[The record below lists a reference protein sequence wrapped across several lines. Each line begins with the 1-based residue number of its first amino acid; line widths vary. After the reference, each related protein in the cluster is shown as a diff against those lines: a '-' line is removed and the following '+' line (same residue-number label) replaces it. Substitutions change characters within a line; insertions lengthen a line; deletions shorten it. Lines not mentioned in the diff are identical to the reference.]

1 MIKNLP
7 NIQNEMNV
15 QKSRY
20 NQFGKYNYRSCED
33 ILQEAKRV
41 CGKYGCYVNV
51 TDSIEYIEG
60 RFYVKSTAKVVDI
73 ETGESETATAFA
85 REEES
90 KKGMDGAQLT
100 GATSSYARKYALCG
114 LFAIDDSID
123 NDSLNGMPENKGKA
137 ENKECAKYSSTSQP
151 DNSQTQTDIL
161 VRYVNECTTVEQLID
176 LFKANKAY
184 QSDSTFMNALSKKRT
199 ELESNNKKN
208 NKQWK

>member
-41 CGKYGCYVNV
+41 CGKYGCYVMV
-51 TDSIEYIEG
+51 TDSIEFIEG
-60 RFYVKSTAKVVDI
+60 RFYVKATAKIVETETGSI
-73 ETGESETATAFA
+73 ETCSAFA
-85 REEES
+85 REEDS
-90 KKGMDGAQLT
+90 KKGMDLAQLT

-123 NDSLNGMPENKGKA
+123 
-137 ENKECAKYSSTSQP
+137 
-151 DNSQTQTDIL
+151 
-161 VRYVNECTTVEQLID
+161 
-176 LFKANKAY
+176 
-184 QSDSTFMNALSKKRT
+184 SDSMNGEQETKEKRQKTSSKQATNLSNTGSNSNYLGVLLEEIKKATTYKHLGDIHKNNANFHQNSEFMNALVVRKA
-199 ELESNNKKN
+199 ELEKAEAEAKKV
-208 NKQWK
+208 

>member
-41 CGKYGCYVNV
+41 CEKYGCYVMV
-51 TDSIEYIEG
+51 TDSIEFIEG
-60 RFYVKSTAKVVDI
+60 RFYVKSTAKIVETETGSI
-73 ETGESETATAFA
+73 ETCSAFA
-85 REEES
+85 REEDS
-90 KKGMDGAQLT
+90 KKGMDSAQLT

-123 NDSLNGMPENKGKA
+123 TDSTNGESETKGKQQKTA
-137 ENKECAKYSSTSQP
+137 SKQVANQSNTGINPNCLGS
-151 DNSQTQTDIL
+151 
-161 VRYVNECTTVEQLID
+161 LID
-176 LFKANKAY
+176 EIKKATTYKQLGDIHKNNANY
-184 QSDSTFMNALSKKRT
+184 HQNSEFMNALVVRKA
-199 ELESNNKKN
+199 ELEKAEAEAKKV
-208 NKQWK
+208 

>member
-1 MIKNLP
+1 MIKNLSK
-7 NIQNEMNV
+7 IQNEMNV
-15 QKSRY
+15 KKGRY
-20 NQFGKYNYRSCED
+20 NKFGGYYYRSCED
-33 ILQEAKRV
+33 ILQAAKEV
-41 CGKYGCYVNV
+41 CDKYGCYVNV
-51 TDSIEYIEG
+51 TDTIEYIEG
-60 RFYVKSTAKVVDI
+60 RFYVKATAKVVSI

-137 ENKECAKYSSTSQP
+137 ANKEGAKYSSTSQP
-151 DNSQTQTDIL
+151 DNSHTQTAIL

-184 QSDSTFMNALSKKRT
+184 QSDSTFMNALSKKRA
-199 ELESNNKKN
+199 ELESNNK
-208 NKQWK
+208 

>member
-41 CGKYGCYVNV
+41 CEKYGCYVMV
-51 TDSIEYIEG
+51 TDSIEFIEG
-60 RFYVKSTAKVVDI
+60 RFYVKSTAKIVETETGSI
-73 ETGESETATAFA
+73 ETCSAFA
-85 REEES
+85 REEDS
-90 KKGMDGAQLT
+90 KKGMDSAQLT

-123 NDSLNGMPENKGKA
+123 NDSMKGDPETKGKQQ
-137 ENKECAKYSSTSQP
+137 KTSSKQATNQSNTGINP
-151 DNSQTQTDIL
+151 NCLGS
-161 VRYVNECTTVEQLID
+161 LID
-176 LFKANKAY
+176 EIKKATTYKQLGDIHKNNG
-184 QSDSTFMNALSKKRT
+184 QFHQNSEFMNALVVRKA
-199 ELESNNKKN
+199 ELEKAEAEAKKV
-208 NKQWK
+208 